1 MGMQKHP
8 HKRSGRHTPQRANR
22 RPQVTSPQGDIY
34 GFFAALFAIIAPGR
48 FERLAE
54 YKNSN
59 RGRPPELSLP
69 DLLAA
74 LLFHFLCGAGTASEH
89 MFQLLGRNLSDSAIS
104 ERRSVLPWALWEHWL
119 RDA

>member
-8 HKRSGRHTPQRANR
+8 HRRSSRHTPQPVNA
-22 RPQVTSPQGDIY
+22 RPQVTSPQDDIY
-34 GFFAALFAIIAPGR
+34 GFFAALFALIAPGR
-48 FERLAE
+48 FERLVE
-54 YKNSN
+54 YKNSK

-89 MFQLLGRNLSDSAIS
+89 MFQLLGRRLCDSAIPLH
-104 ERRSVLPWALWEHWL
+104 ENL
-119 RDA
+119 